1 MKTKQPKSKIQAIL
15 FERKLKIVDLFN
27 IIKSQNDRPVA
38 KYMISQ
44 IVNGQRTNYEI
55 ITLNKVCK
63 ALGVSPNDII
73 EDNPSKYN
81 SKGIKFNTKNTK
93 PVKPKKEVVEDSEE
107 LVALDPNDKAVVI
120 GDEEFENYLIDESVR
135 TENGEEP
142 IVEHDGMRYNPEKP
156 EKDLEEE
163 RVIVEKI
170 YNNSWARHS
179 SDNESE
185 VHTENEVEIKES
197 EEDFGF

>member
-55 ITLNKVCK
+55 ITLNKVCR

-73 EDNPSKYN
+73 EDNPSKYK
-81 SKGIKFNTKNTK
+81 SKGIKFNTKSTK
-93 PVKPKKEVVEDSEE
+93 PVNPSKHVVIGDEE
-107 LVALDPNDKAVVI
+107 LAALDSHDNSVAI
-120 GDEEFENYLIDESVR
+120 GDEEFENLLIDESAR
-135 TENGEEP
+135 TKNEEEP
-142 IVEHDGMRYNPEKP
+142 MAEHDGMRYNPENP

-179 SDNESE
+179 SNNESE
-185 VHTENEVEIKES
+185 GYTENEVEIKES